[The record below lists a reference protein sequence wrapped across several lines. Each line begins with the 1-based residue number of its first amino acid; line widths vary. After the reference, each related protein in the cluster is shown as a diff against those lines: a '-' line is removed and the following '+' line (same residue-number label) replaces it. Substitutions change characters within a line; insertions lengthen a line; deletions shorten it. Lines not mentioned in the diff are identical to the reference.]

1 MSFRTRL
8 FLALVLLL
16 LALLALFAGLSRLAL
31 QQSLGQYAAEIE
43 IGRLGW
49 LERRLMDRYAQG
61 GDWSFLDEP
70 GAWQRLT
77 GEDRPPPAPG
87 FSRMRDGGPERP
99 GPPPDGFEGDGQDR
113 PPPKRPMPGED
124 GFRPSGSGAPPPPP
138 PRGEP
143 SIYQRLAVLDAGG
156 RRVAG
161 ATVDD
166 LAHAVRKPLQD
177 AAGREV
183 GQLVLAPAQGIQS
196 EADRVFARR
205 LLVFLLA
212 TGSGGLVLALGVAGW
227 LGGRWLQP
235 VAWLTQGARQMA
247 DGQRGVRVPVRGHD
261 ELAVLARSFNTM
273 AESLQRVEDR
283 RQQWLGD
290 VAHELRTPVAAMR
303 AEVEALQDGVRPWDA
318 EAAGRLHRQ
327 ILRLGRLVDD
337 LRAALDASPDG
348 QADAEAVAIVPL
360 LRQAA
365 EDMRPRL
372 AEQGLALEAD
382 LPPALD
388 GVRVWADPLRL
399 SQLVQNLLENSLRY
413 TDRGGRVRLS
423 AAVDGVAAKGEAPQL
438 VLRVADS
445 APGVQPEEL
454 PRLFDRFYR
463 GDASRSRAH
472 GGSGLGLAICRAIVM
487 ALGGRIRAEASE
499 LGGLLVT
506 VALPVHGAVPSGA
519 GSAKAGGGQKGAQP

>member
-1 MSFRTRL
+1 
-8 FLALVLLL
+8 
-16 LALLALFAGLSRLAL
+16 
-31 QQSLGQYAAEIE
+31 
-43 IGRLGW
+43 
-49 LERRLMDRYAQG
+49 
-61 GDWSFLDEP
+61 
-70 GAWQRLT
+70 
-77 GEDRPPPAPG
+77 
-87 FSRMRDGGPERP
+87 
-99 GPPPDGFEGDGQDR
+99 
-113 PPPKRPMPGED
+113 
-124 GFRPSGSGAPPPPP
+124 
-138 PRGEP
+138 
-143 SIYQRLAVLDAGG
+143 
-156 RRVAG
+156 
-161 ATVDD
+161 
-166 LAHAVRKPLQD
+166 
-177 AAGREV
+177 
-183 GQLVLAPAQGIQS
+183 
-196 EADRVFARR
+196 
-205 LLVFLLA
+205 
-212 TGSGGLVLALGVAGW
+212 
-227 LGGRWLQP
+227 
-235 VAWLTQGARQMA
+235 
-247 DGQRGVRVPVRGHD
+247 
-261 ELAVLARSFNTM
+261 
-273 AESLQRVEDR
+273 
-283 RQQWLGD
+283 
-290 VAHELRTPVAAMR
+290 
-303 AEVEALQDGVRPWDA
+303 LQDGVRPWDA

-382 LPPALD
+382 VPPALD